1 MYETLTLL
9 DPVTGQALPCIS
21 DTWSHSPDAKA
32 WTFHIR
38 SGVTFHDALNVTY
51 GTVTAADV
59 KYTIDCVKDY
69 PKSVVGPASAM
80 QALINNVTVVDN
92 YTVTV
97 YLKSPDPLFD
107 TSYMCQGNPV
117 WIISKS
123 YIESKGNS
131 TANAKPV
138 GTGPYVLIN
147 HSPGDSITLEV
158 VANHW
163 RVTSPDFSYI
173 QFKSV
178 PEEATRVAK
187 LESGE
192 CDLAPIAYDS
202 IAGVQSAGLHILS
215 IPGTWA
221 PYMVLGGTCPARPAR
236 WNPANPWADNRV
248 RLALNY
254 AVNKTAIVNS
264 IFHGSGG
271 ATVCGAQSYV
281 PAWYNITDWVP
292 YDPATAASLLAD
304 AGYPDGFNVTIKEYT
319 HTPGAEM
326 PIISQAVANYW
337 RAINITVTEYSV
349 AYSTVRTEWTTDNA
363 TTYIFPHRGMCM
375 TDSIQA
381 IKAAFDKDSTFVV
394 YCDNDTEAL
403 KALILASSDPVY
415 RNNQA
420 YNFGLLLKEKVAFV
434 PICFAN
440 EPYGASARVGNW
452 PSLSVTIL
460 NIYQITRP

>member
-9 DPVTGQALPCIS
+9 SPSTGQALPCIAE
-21 DTWSHSPDAKA
+21 TWSHSPDAKA
-32 WTFHIR
+32 WTFNIKHD
-38 SGVTFHDALNVTY
+38 VPFHDALNVTY
-51 GTVTAADV
+51 GTVTADDV
-59 KYTIDCVKDY
+59 KYSIDQVMA
-69 PKSVVGPASAM
+69 PMSLAGPASAM
-80 QALINNVTVVDN
+80 RGLINNVTVVDN

-107 TSYMCQGNPV
+107 TSYLCQGNAA
-117 WIISKS
+117 WIVSKS
-123 YIESKGNS
+123 YCETKGNA

-147 HSPGDSITLEV
+147 HSPGSSITLEV
-158 VANHW
+158 VASHW

-173 QFKSV
+173 RFDGV
-178 PEEATRVAK
+178 PEESARVAR

-192 CDLAPIAYDS
+192 CDLAPITYDS
-202 IAGVQSAGLHILS
+202 IAGVQAAGCHILS
-215 IPGTWA
+215 IPGTWT

-236 WNPANPWADNRV
+236 WNPANPWANNLV
-248 RLALNY
+248 RMALNY
-254 AVNKTAIVNS
+254 AVNKTEIVNS
-264 IFHGSGG
+264 LFHGG
-271 ATVCGAQSYV
+271 ATVTGAQSYV
-281 PAWYNITDWVP
+281 PAWYNITDWYP
-292 YDPATAASLLAD
+292 YDPETAASLLAD
-304 AGYPDGFNVTIKEYT
+304 AGYPSGFNMTIKEYT
-319 HTPGAEM
+319 TTPGAEL
-326 PIISQAVANYW
+326 PLVAQAVANYW

-363 TTYIFPHRGMCM
+363 TTYVFPHRGMAM

-381 IKAAFDKDSTFVV
+381 VKSAFDKDSTFVV

-420 YNFGLLLKEKVAFV
+420 YNFGLLLKDKAAFV
-434 PICFAN
+434 PIAICN
-440 EPYGASARVGNW
+440 EPYGASATVGNW
-452 PSLSVTIL
+452 PSLAVTIL